1 MISDFGSSEVVAVQR
16 LVATPGGLRRLPN
29 PQSEIGNHPTVMK
42 PSQVGDVGRQIDDRH
57 MRYALELAAL
67 GRGRVE
73 PNPLVGCVVAREAEI
88 VGQGYHRRFGGPHAE
103 VEALEMAG
111 LRAAG
116 ASLYVTLEPCR
127 HFGKTP
133 PCTRAILAAGVRR
146 VVAAMADPFPQVA
159 GGGLDELRAAGL
171 EVECGLHEAEARRLN
186 APYLH
191 LLERGRPWVL
201 GKWAMTLDGKLAAS
215 TGDSRWISGEASRA
229 VVHELRGR
237 VDAVVVGAGTA
248 HADDPLLTARPAGPR
263 TAARIVVD
271 DRASLRSDAQLV
283 RTLDAGPVLVAAA
296 ADAPADD
303 VARLR
308 SAGCE
313 VLICDAPTRPA
324 RLEQLLD
331 ELGRRRF
338 TNVLVEGG
346 GRLLG
351 ALFDARLVDEVHAF
365 IAPKLV
371 GGAAAPSPWQG
382 HGAAKIADALRL
394 EGTAWRKVG
403 DDWYVT
409 GFIA

>member
-1 MISDFGSSEVVAVQR
+1 M
-16 LVATPGGLRRLPN
+16 N
-29 PQSEIGNHPTVMK
+29 

-57 MRYALELAAL
+57 MRYALELAAP

-73 PNPLVGCVVAREAEI
+73 PNPLVGCVVARGAEI
-88 VGQGYHRRFGGPHAE
+88 VGQGYHRRYGGPHAE
-103 VEALEMAG
+103 IESLEMAG
-111 LRAAG
+111 ARAAG
-116 ASLYVTLEPCR
+116 AALYVTLEPCR

-159 GGGLDELRAAGL
+159 GGGLEELRAAGL
-171 EVECGLHEAEARRLN
+171 DVECGLHEAEARRLN

-201 GKWAMTLDGKLAAS
+201 GKWAMTLDGKLATP

-271 DRASLRSDAQLV
+271 DRASLRTDSQLL

-296 ADAPADD
+296 ADAPSAA
-303 VARLR
+303 VSRLR

-371 GGAAAPSPWQG
+371 GGAAARTPLAG
-382 HGAAKIADALRL
+382 
-394 EGTAWRKVG
+394 EGTANMAQAVRLDRPQWRSLG
-403 DDWYVT
+403 DDLYLHGPVVRED
-409 GFIA
+409 